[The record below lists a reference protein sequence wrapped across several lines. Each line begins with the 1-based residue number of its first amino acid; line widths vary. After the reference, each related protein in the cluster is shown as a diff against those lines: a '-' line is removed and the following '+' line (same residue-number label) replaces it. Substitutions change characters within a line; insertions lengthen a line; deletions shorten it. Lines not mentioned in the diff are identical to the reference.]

1 MLLFF
6 QFGFIQ
12 ARFWPDL
19 PISLFPNG
27 TPGNFTAGKEK
38 YVEGIVVGG
47 FLTVNIVNVS
57 EPTITVY
64 RAPEDISTG
73 SVVIVLPAGG
83 YRLLVADK
91 EGEEICNWL
100 IGLGITAVFLKYR
113 VSDEGLQQSNAAFQ
127 DAQRAIGYIR
137 YHADEYNIDPQ
148 RIGVIGF
155 SAGGHLAAKL
165 SNNFDS
171 RSYEPVDD
179 ADKVSSRPDFSALV
193 YPSYLSGDLFQL
205 ASDITVNEKA
215 PPTLLVQAEDDDE
228 NIDSSIF
235 YYYALK
241 NAGISSTI
249 HLYDNGGHGFGIRKT
264 EDSAYEWTQRA
275 ENWLEEIGVLKTKRT
290 K

>member
-1 MLLFF
+1 MLIFL

-27 TPGNFTAGKEK
+27 APGNFRAGKEK
-38 YVEGIVVGG
+38 YAPGIVVGG
-47 FLTVNIVNVS
+47 SETVNVYNVS

-64 RAPEDISTG
+64 RAPETISTG
-73 SVVIVLPAGG
+73 SAVVVLPAGG
-83 YRLLVADK
+83 YRLLVIDK

-100 IGLGITAVFLKYR
+100 IGLGITAVLLKYR

-127 DAQRAIGYIR
+127 DAQRAIGYLR
-137 YHADEYNIDPQ
+137 SHADEYSIDPQ

-155 SAGGHLAAKL
+155 SAGGHLAVKL

-171 RSYEPVDD
+171 RSYEPFDD
-179 ADKVSSRPDFSALV
+179 ADKESSRPDFSVLV
-193 YPSYLSGDLFQL
+193 YPSYLSDDLFQL
-205 ASDITVNEKA
+205 ASDITVNENA

-241 NAGISSTI
+241 NVGIPSTI
-249 HLYDNGGHGFGIRKT
+249 HLYDNGGHGFGIR
-264 EDSAYEWTQRA
+264 ESSAREWTLRA
-275 ENWLEEIGVLKTKRT
+275 ENWLEEIGALKTKRAN
-290 K
+290 